1 MLKAVSRFGRGL
13 HRQGVTTAQRCAG
26 RLPWCATA
34 TSSDVSSEFGGALT
48 GVGEALQ
55 QIGKAKGD
63 LDTNVK
69 CTFIEPL
76 QHLHNTEIKGIKYQ
90 LKKVSGRR
98 LDFDYRRRRRGK
110 SSSEKLQTAWDK
122 FQSSKELAERSMFL
136 LLQND
141 VDHLN
146 NLSALV
152 TSLLDFH
159 RNSQR
164 ILQDLQGN
172 LQSRLTAASNQTER
186 RYRPESP
193 DPTQRT
199 ASGFTTSRP
208 SPPPRPQEIR

>member
-1 MLKAVSRFGRGL
+1 
-13 HRQGVTTAQRCAG
+13 
-26 RLPWCATA
+26 
-34 TSSDVSSEFGGALT
+34 GALT

-55 QIGKAKGD
+55 QIGKAKED

-69 CTFIEPL
+69 CTFIDPL

-90 LKKVSGRR
+90 LKKVNGRR

-110 SSSEKLQTAWDK
+110 SSSEKLHTAWDK

-159 RNSQR
+159 RNSQH
-164 ILQDLQGN
+164 ILQDLQSN
-172 LQSRLTAASNQTER
+172 LQSSLEKCLEKINYISFQSSRQLITHFLPEASHVLEFGQTPLV
-186 RYRPESP
+186 Y
-193 DPTQRT
+193 TQTRT
-199 ASGFTTSRP
+199 APANSS
-208 SPPPRPQEIR
+208 